1 MYKWLG
7 LLLCYLYCMTPGVFA
22 QDGSRKAAATAGMM
36 TAATAGTMTA
46 TTDTAV
52 TGSAADIDSAMT
64 DSVMTDSA
72 VGAVTDSVALRDTVP
87 AAAPWYTLRKA
98 DSLLDSAH
106 ITVFRKLSPVTMT
119 NLRKEDDFWY
129 VPVGP
134 DKKKKEKQKPDTP
147 KPFEI
152 RKWFVF
158 LIYSLI
164 AGLLVAVIVF
174 LLQSGNGERWFR
186 SSKRKLAAP
195 EDGTKDIAPTSLEEA
210 LRTAVD
216 QEQYAAAV
224 RYLFL
229 ITLGRL
235 AARNRITPGPDKT
248 NREYLRELREN
259 ALYGDF
265 ARLVLHY
272 EYTFYGGFT
281 LEQDTFRE
289 IREQYEQFQNRLDA
303 L

>member
-1 MYKWLG
+1 MFKRWGILLCFLHCTTPG
-7 LLLCYLYCMTPGVFA
+7 LLA
-22 QDGSRKAAATAGMM
+22 QDSSRNAG
-36 TAATAGTMTA
+36 A
-46 TTDTAV
+46 TDTAV
-52 TGSAADIDSAMT
+52 TGSAAGVDSA
-64 DSVMTDSA
+64 MTDSA
-72 VGAVTDSVALRDTVP
+72 VGAVTDSVALHDTVP
-87 AAAPWYTLRKA
+87 TAAAWYTLRKDDPGA
-98 DSLLDSAH
+98 DSARVN
-106 ITVFRKLSPVTMT
+106 VFRKLSPAAVTD
-119 NLRKEDDFWY
+119 LRKDDDFWY

-134 DKKKKEKQKPDTP
+134 DKKKEKQKPETP

-158 LIYSLI
+158 LVYSLI
-164 AGLLVAVIVF
+164 AGLLVGVIVF
-174 LLQSGNGERWFR
+174 LLQSGSGERWFR
-186 SSKRKLAAP
+186 SSKRKLATP
-195 EDGTKDIAPTSLEEA
+195 EDGTEGIAPANLDEA
-210 LRTAVD
+210 LRMAVD
-216 QEQYAAAV
+216 QEHYRAAV

-235 AARNRITPGPDKT
+235 AALNWITPGPDKT

-281 LEQDTFRE
+281 LEQDTFRG

>member
-1 MYKWLG
+1 MCKRLG
-7 LLLCYLYCMTPGVFA
+7 IVLCYLYCMAPGVFA
-22 QDGSRKAAATAGMM
+22 QDSRRNAAATD
-36 TAATAGTMTA
+36 TAGT
-46 TTDTAV
+46 D
-52 TGSAADIDSAMT
+52 SAASVDSAMT
-64 DSVMTDSA
+64 DSAMTDSA
-72 VGAVTDSVALRDTVP
+72 VGAVTDSVALHDTIP
-87 AAAPWYTLRKA
+87 AAAAWYTLRKE
-98 DSLLDSAH
+98 DPLMDSAH
-106 ITVFRKLSPVTMT
+106 ITVFRKLSPVTVT
-119 NLRKEDDFWY
+119 DLRKDDDFWY

-134 DKKKKEKQKPDTP
+134 DKKEKEKKKPDTP

-164 AGLLVAVIVF
+164 AGLLVGVIVF
-174 LLQSGNGERWFR
+174 LLQSGSGERWFR
-186 SSKRKLAAP
+186 PSKRKLAAP
-195 EDGTKDIAPTSLEEA
+195 EDGTKDIAPASLDEA

-216 QEQYAAAV
+216 QEHYRAAV

-235 AARNRITPGPDKT
+235 AARNWITPGPDKT

-259 ALYGDF
+259 ALYRDF

-281 LEQDTFRE
+281 LERDTFRG